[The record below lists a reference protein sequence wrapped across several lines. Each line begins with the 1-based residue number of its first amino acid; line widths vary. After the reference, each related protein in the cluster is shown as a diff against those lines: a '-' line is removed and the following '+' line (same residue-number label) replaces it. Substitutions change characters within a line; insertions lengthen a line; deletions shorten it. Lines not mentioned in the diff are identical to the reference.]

1 MTGSTIVMFACQTRG
16 ARNSKEQAKSYQK
29 RHNLYTAIYKFLNR
43 KIYSNVHFF
52 DNEVLPNEYW
62 KKWHVIV
69 CRWAAV
75 CVWVMYTCVVP
86 MRHKTKLIFGWLLS
100 EDKLLCGRCVFFLG
114 GGASEELVECKVF
127 IHCWRDAISDYSA
140 FHLFLTHMTYLPL
153 YLYSSYGPSY
163 YGLLFFRRDGKDL
176 ESWRDLRHFRCNTG
190 NTRKIFA
197 ILCLRER

>member
-100 EDKLLCGRCVFFLG
+100 EDKLLCGRCVFFG
-114 GGASEELVECKVF
+114 GGGPQKNWLNAK
-127 IHCWRDAISDYSA
+127 
-140 FHLFLTHMTYLPL
+140 
-153 YLYSSYGPSY
+153 YLYIVGEMPSQTIVHSTYFLLTWPTYHYIYTAVTDPLIMDY
-163 YGLLFFRRDGKDL
+163 YFLDVM
-176 ESWRDLRHFRCNTG
+176 
-190 NTRKIFA
+190 
-197 ILCLRER
+197 ERI